1 MFLFYASLFLCDGV
15 IFLFSKDIKSGFLK
29 IPFSLCLLCV
39 LTLGSVVH
47 AGGFSYPFWGCVLPW
62 ATEGG
67 AAQCFV
73 SRLLSLGWL

>member
-15 IFLFSKDIKSGFLK
+15 IFLFSKNIKSGFLK

-47 AGGFSYPFWGCVLPW
+47 AGGFSYPFF
-62 ATEGG
+62 G
-67 AAQCFV
+67 AVCFPGPLRRGSSVAV